1 MWVSERCHC
10 YACASIGNCYC
21 GDTGP
26 LQFEQIPVKH
36 QHWIIN
42 KLPNMLAARNGQV
55 QLGRGPQRGAQRLRP
70 SRAAVLPGTPRFYP
84 RWEKHFLPSRT
95 ENLAHL
101 QPSRTGFAPP
111 PQPHVV
117 QVQGTSKVHTPA
129 GPVVLRH
136 LRFDWILNQWSRN
149 SLTNINSHTAI
160 NSC

>member
-111 PQPHVV
+111 PPATCGSSAGDQ
-117 QVQGTSKVHTPA
+117 QGSHSSRTGCAQTSSVWLDIKSM
-129 GPVVLRH
+129 
-136 LRFDWILNQWSRN
+136 IKK
-149 SLTNINSHTAI
+149 
-160 NSC
+160 